1 MSLYPN
7 EDNWKNMVDDTYNNM
22 VDLKTRYQKDV
33 MMVEIG
39 FNANQPEIS
48 HQFVKYMIE
57 KTRQAQGLGVFYW
70 EPIAHNNWNSY
81 SKGAWDSDG
90 SPSIVMDA
98 FKNETP
104 LSVENL
110 MVGNK
115 QEFSVFPNPSNNL
128 ITVKSS
134 CSVIKSIKIYD
145 SSGKLIKNIKKESA
159 SKPIDISELIAGIY
173 VLKINNSKSIKF
185 IKN

>member
-1 MSLYPN
+1 
-7 EDNWKNMVDDTYNNM
+7 
-22 VDLKTRYQKDV
+22 
-33 MMVEIG
+33 
-39 FNANQPEIS
+39 
-48 HQFVKYMIE
+48 
-57 KTRQAQGLGVFYW
+57 
-70 EPIAHNNWNSY
+70 
-81 SKGAWDSDG
+81 
-90 SPSIVMDA
+90 MDA

-110 MVGNK
+110 MVRNK

-134 CSVIKSIKIYD
+134 CSVLKSIKIYD